1 MSDKFTDYHE
11 PGSGFY
17 TGPKP
22 DTFRPKSN
30 TENGSRENK
39 QEPFVNPFKE
49 NAEKAAVVLGG
60 VAATAAVKFIRDR
73 IRERIKKEK
82 GEAPQTPEKEKE
94 LDFTQIEERLFGSQK
109 IEEEERKKL
118 EALRKD
124 RIDEFNKLD
133 DGRFVRAMRI
143 KVRQDILPN
152 NDWDNVYLGMLYYA
166 ESIETNLQSRA
177 DIPNRL
183 NGIALAAVE
192 YEASRVLDAGLRNKG
207 KDLGYDSRE
216 FLKWVKDKKS
226 DQYDSS
232 ELLKIGNWAKRSFV
246 KLAPDAPEELVGKNI
261 KKEEAVVPPEPQ
273 QPEIKVVM
281 PEKEVDAGFESQLEE
296 KVKNLK
302 NENANATQWAKV
314 ILEAVDFAEK
324 ESDKERKKSVG
335 QEEKPEYWKAI
346 EKAIQEIPSNLG
358 SVDRNSALAKF
369 LAKEH
374 KDGLSFK
381 DRISLLFSARRHL
394 NDRFVEMSRAGGSL
408 TKMGVSD
415 EMPFEGISYKV
426 QPISPE
432 DFHMLYHQRELFPE
446 LATLSTTE
454 LNELLPDLDESSC
467 KWLEVGIKNNSLS
480 ADLMLVEER
489 EVIEKIL
496 ANKDIVINY
505 YNDQLRQSKID
516 EAERNK
522 KVLEISKMSIES
534 DWVSFELF
542 MKPLMDAKILNKDDI
557 LIYAYIPTF
566 DNSLN
571 NATTGAELRNRMAN
585 SLKSSKGEDLAFRI
599 LTNTLTFEMLDRGR
613 TNVQGSSDPRDI
625 MWVERKR
632 LFEMMK
638 EREPGLD
645 WTVHRY
651 FVTRPDPEEVIKA
664 DDAMKSKKLED
675 RREKLA
681 INAERGILVEKF
693 DYFEGEIVSD
703 FFHNVMIFAPDDLKV
718 GKSIRRNLA
727 TYVLNADNT
736 VKKGGFKNMPFLE
749 MGPDSYSTAG
759 YWGYTIAKAK
769 QLASEISS
777 ITYKKAD
784 EELVDDGWWNKKRDL
799 FARLEHISP
808 RLITIEYKTRGKLI
822 REILLADRR
831 FDRNEINKIAG
842 YSDPEDL
849 NVISDDVLRREALR
863 IVSNPKNEIAKTAKD
878 QSEKIR
884 DSVIDKFRMVH
895 ALGVVWPGS
904 IDAVDLTES
913 FFGGGR
919 ISPDTLTKIIKAIT
933 ASRYLEGEYLEQ
945 FKLECAEM
953 GFGKKMMGSKERYR
967 LKVDEKLWN

>member
-1 MSDKFTDYHE
+1 MSDKFTANHE
-11 PGSGFY
+11 PGTGFY
-17 TGPKP
+17 TSSKP
-22 DTFRPKSN
+22 DSFRLKGDTRKS
-30 TENGSRENK
+30 GGENK
-39 QEPFVNPFKE
+39 HEPFVNPFKE
-49 NAEKAAVVLGG
+49 NAENAAVVLGG
-60 VAATAAVKFIRDR
+60 VLVTAAVKHVRDKIRDK
-73 IRERIKKEK
+73 IKKEK
-82 GEAPQTPEKEKE
+82 SEMPKTPEKEKE
-94 LDFTQIEERLFGSQK
+94 LDFTQIEDRLFGSQK
-109 IEEEERKKL
+109 IESEERKEL
-118 EALRKD
+118 ESLRQE
-124 RIDEFNKLD
+124 RIDEFKKLD
-133 DGRFVRAMRI
+133 QGRLAEELSISVRRTL
-143 KVRQDILPN
+143 RD
-152 NDWDNVYLGMLYYA
+152 NDWDDVYDELLQVGRNF
-166 ESIETNLQSRA
+166 ETQMRGRSE
-177 DIPNRL
+177 IPDHL
-183 NGIALAAVE
+183 NGIAQSAVR
-192 YEASRVLDAGLRNKG
+192 YESARVLKAGIVKQAR
-207 KDLGYDSRE
+207 DLGGYE
-216 FLKWVKDKKS
+216 KAKKWIKNKKA
-226 DQYDSS
+226 DQYSDD
-232 ELLKIGNWAKRSFV
+232 ELIKIDELAQRSFV
-246 KLAPDAPEELVGKNI
+246 HLAPDAPEELVGRNI
-261 KKEEAVVPPEPQ
+261 MKEESVIPPEPQ
-273 QPEIKVVM
+273 QPEIKVVVS
-281 PEKEVDAGFESQLEE
+281 EKEAGAGFESQLEE
-296 KVKNLK
+296 KVRKLK
-302 NENANATQWAKV
+302 TENAEASQWARV
-314 ILEAVDFAEK
+314 ILEGIDFAEK

-358 SVDRNSALAKF
+358 TVDKNSALAKF
-369 LAKEH
+369 LTKEH
-374 KDGLSFK
+374 KDGLTFK

-426 QPISPE
+426 QPISPQ
-432 DFHMLYHQRELFPE
+432 DFEMLYHQRELFPE
-446 LATLSTTE
+446 LATLSITE

-467 KWLEVGIKNNSLS
+467 KWLDIGIKNNSLPE
-480 ADLMLVEER
+480 DLMLAEEA
-489 EVIEKIL
+489 EVVRKIL
-496 ANKDIVINY
+496 ANKDIVVNY
-505 YNDQLRQSKID
+505 YNDQLRQGKID
-516 EAERNK
+516 EAERSK
-522 KVLEISKMSIES
+522 KILEIGKMSIDS

-542 MKPLMDAKILNKDDI
+542 MKPLMDAKILNRDDV

-585 SLKSSKGEDLAFRI
+585 SLKSSKGEDLAFRV

-613 TNVQGSSDPRDI
+613 SNVQGSSDPRDI

-651 FVTRPDPEEVIKA
+651 FVTRPDPEEVIRAA
-664 DDAMKSKKLED
+664 DAKNSKKLED

-681 INAERGILVEKF
+681 INAERGILVEKP

-749 MGPDSYSTAG
+749 MGPESYSTAG
-759 YWGYTIAKAK
+759 YWGYTIAKGK

-822 REILLADRR
+822 REILSADRR
-831 FDRNEINKIAG
+831 FDKNEIKKIAG
-842 YSDPEDL
+842 YSEAEDL
-849 NVISDDVLRREALR
+849 DVISDERLRAEALR
-863 IVSNPKNEIAKTAKD
+863 IVSNPKNEIAKKAKE

-904 IDAVDLTES
+904 IDATELTET

-919 ISPDTLTKIIKAIT
+919 ISPDTLTKITAAIV
-933 ASRYLEGEYLEQ
+933 ASRYLEGEFLEQ
-945 FKLECAEM
+945 FKLECLEM
-953 GFGKKMMGSKERYR
+953 GFGKKALGKKERYR
-967 LKVDEKLWN
+967 IPVDTSLWS